1 MKLKHTA
8 ALLALFILAG
18 SMTLPAAA
26 QVRTVDPTAQFCFSQ
41 DDFTSAAAD
50 GIFLTSVPQETLA
63 TVRYGSRVL
72 KAGDALPTEALGDLT
87 LEAKCVTAQEVT
99 IGYCTLSD
107 GVLSGVQ
114 ELKLSILPKEDQ
126 PPTAEDGSLETY
138 KNIAG
143 SGTLSAADPEG
154 KPLTYNLVKE
164 PKRGSVELHED
175 GTFTYTPDKNK
186 VGKDSF
192 TYTVTDSGGNTSEEA
207 KISIEIRKP
216 TDKATY
222 ADMDGDPDAFYAMW
236 LKEAGLFTGATVGGN
251 LCFEPEKTVSRG
263 EFLVMVMKLVDAQ
276 ADETGL
282 TSGFSDEAATPV
294 WLQPYIVSALG
305 SGMISGVSSEDGVVF
320 RPEAALSRAEAAVML
335 QNVLQ
340 LPAPTAKTVFSETD
354 AAAVPA
360 WAADATAALSAA
372 GISLGDTA
380 QADAITRREVAKLL
394 YEVSNLIAGETLE
407 TFYWRNKLKNPRL
420 QMQRGFF
427 L

>member
-8 ALLALFILAG
+8 ALLALFVLAG

-394 YEVSNLIAGETLE
+394 YEVSNLITGETLE
-407 TFYWRNKLKNPRL
+407 TFYWA
-420 QMQRGFF
+420 Q
-427 L
+427 

>member
-8 ALLALFILAG
+8 AILALFVLAG
-18 SMTLPAAA
+18 SMTLPVAA

-407 TFYWRNKLKNPRL
+407 TFYWA
-420 QMQRGFF
+420 Q
-427 L
+427 

>member
-8 ALLALFILAG
+8 ALLALFVLAG

-320 RPEAALSRAEAAVML
+320 RPEAVLSRAEAAVML

-407 TFYWRNKLKNPRL
+407 TFYWA
-420 QMQRGFF
+420 Q
-427 L
+427 

>member
-8 ALLALFILAG
+8 ALLALFVLAG

-216 TDKATY
+216 TDKAAY

-340 LPAPTAKTVFSETD
+340 LPAPTAKTVFSQTD
-354 AAAVPA
+354 ADAVPA

-407 TFYWRNKLKNPRL
+407 TFYWA
-420 QMQRGFF
+420 Q
-427 L
+427 

>member
-8 ALLALFILAG
+8 ALLALFVLAG

-192 TYTVTDSGGNTSEEA
+192 TYTVTDSGGNTSQEA

-372 GISLGDTA
+372 GISLVDTA

-407 TFYWRNKLKNPRL
+407 TFYWA
-420 QMQRGFF
+420 Q
-427 L
+427 

>member
-8 ALLALFILAG
+8 ALLALFVLAG

-63 TVRYGSRVL
+63 AVRYGSRVL
-72 KAGDALPTEALGDLT
+72 KAGDALTTEALGDLT

-192 TYTVTDSGGNTSEEA
+192 TYTVTDSGGNTSQEA
-207 KISIEIRKP
+207 KISIEILKP

-407 TFYWRNKLKNPRL
+407 TFYWA
-420 QMQRGFF
+420 Q
-427 L
+427 

>member
-8 ALLALFILAG
+8 ALLALFVLAG

-114 ELKLSILPKEDQ
+114 ELTLSILPKEDQ

-340 LPAPTAKTVFSETD
+340 LPAPMAKTVFSETD

-360 WAADATAALSAA
+360 WAAAATAALSAA

-407 TFYWRNKLKNPRL
+407 TFYWA
-420 QMQRGFF
+420 Q
-427 L
+427 

>member
-8 ALLALFILAG
+8 ALLALFVLAG

-186 VGKDSF
+186 VGMDSF

-407 TFYWRNKLKNPRL
+407 TFYWA
-420 QMQRGFF
+420 Q
-427 L
+427 

>member
-8 ALLALFILAG
+8 ALLALFVLAG

-207 KISIEIRKP
+207 KISIEILKP

-222 ADMDGDPDAFYAMW
+222 ADMDGDSDAFYAMW

-340 LPAPTAKTVFSETD
+340 LPAPTAKTVFSQTD
-354 AAAVPA
+354 ADAVTA

-380 QADAITRREVAKLL
+380 QADAITRREVGKLL

-407 TFYWRNKLKNPRL
+407 TFYWA
-420 QMQRGFF
+420 Q
-427 L
+427 

>member
-8 ALLALFILAG
+8 ALLALFALAG
-18 SMTLPAAA
+18 SLALPAAA

-407 TFYWRNKLKNPRL
+407 TFYWA
-420 QMQRGFF
+420 Q
-427 L
+427 

>member
-8 ALLALFILAG
+8 ALLALFVLAG

-143 SGTLSAADPEG
+143 SGTLSTADPEG

-164 PKRGSVELHED
+164 PKCGSVELHED

-251 LCFEPEKTVSRG
+251 LCFEPEKNVSRG

-407 TFYWRNKLKNPRL
+407 TFYWA
-420 QMQRGFF
+420 Q
-427 L
+427 

>member
-8 ALLALFILAG
+8 ALLALFALSGSLA
-18 SMTLPAAA
+18 LPAAA

-63 TVRYGSRVL
+63 AVRYGSRVL

-114 ELKLSILPKEDQ
+114 ELTLSILPKEDQ

-192 TYTVTDSGGNTSEEA
+192 TYTVTDSGGNTSQEA

-340 LPAPTAKTVFSETD
+340 LPAPTAKTVFSQTD
-354 AAAVPA
+354 ADAVPA

-407 TFYWRNKLKNPRL
+407 TFYWA
-420 QMQRGFF
+420 Q
-427 L
+427 

>member
-8 ALLALFILAG
+8 ALLALFVLAG

-354 AAAVPA
+354 ADAVPA

-380 QADAITRREVAKLL
+380 QADAITRREVGKLL

-407 TFYWRNKLKNPRL
+407 TFYWA
-420 QMQRGFF
+420 Q
-427 L
+427 

>member
-8 ALLALFILAG
+8 ALLALFVLAG

-192 TYTVTDSGGNTSEEA
+192 TYTVTDSGGNTSQEA

-407 TFYWRNKLKNPRL
+407 TFYWA
-420 QMQRGFF
+420 Q
-427 L
+427 

>member
-8 ALLALFILAG
+8 ALLALFVLAG

-126 PPTAEDGSLETY
+126 PPTAEDGSLEAY

-282 TSGFSDEAATPV
+282 TSGFSDEAAPPV

-407 TFYWRNKLKNPRL
+407 TFYWA
-420 QMQRGFF
+420 Q
-427 L
+427 

>member
-1 MKLKHTA
+1 M
-8 ALLALFILAG
+8 
-18 SMTLPAAA
+18 
-26 QVRTVDPTAQFCFSQ
+26 
-41 DDFTSAAAD
+41 
-50 GIFLTSVPQETLA
+50 
-63 TVRYGSRVL
+63 
-72 KAGDALPTEALGDLT
+72 
-87 LEAKCVTAQEVT
+87 T

-114 ELKLSILPKEDQ
+114 ELTLSILPKEDQ

-192 TYTVTDSGGNTSEEA
+192 TYTVTDSGGNTSQEA

-340 LPAPTAKTVFSETD
+340 LPAPTAKTVFSQTD
-354 AAAVPA
+354 ADAVPA

-380 QADAITRREVAKLL
+380 QADAITRREVGKLL

-407 TFYWRNKLKNPRL
+407 TFYWAK
-420 QMQRGFF
+420 
-427 L
+427 

>member
-8 ALLALFILAG
+8 ALLALFVLAG

-354 AAAVPA
+354 ADAVPA

-407 TFYWRNKLKNPRL
+407 TFYWA
-420 QMQRGFF
+420 Q
-427 L
+427 

>member
-8 ALLALFILAG
+8 ALLALFVLAG

-50 GIFLTSVPQETLA
+50 GIFLTSVPQEALA

-354 AAAVPA
+354 AEAVPV

-380 QADAITRREVAKLL
+380 QADAITRREVGKLL

-407 TFYWRNKLKNPRL
+407 TFYWA
-420 QMQRGFF
+420 Q
-427 L
+427 

>member
-8 ALLALFILAG
+8 ALLALFVLAG

-192 TYTVTDSGGNTSEEA
+192 TYTVTDSGGNTSQEA

-340 LPAPTAKTVFSETD
+340 LPAPTAKTVFSQTD

-407 TFYWRNKLKNPRL
+407 TFYWA
-420 QMQRGFF
+420 Q
-427 L
+427 

>member
-8 ALLALFILAG
+8 AILALFVLAG
-18 SMTLPAAA
+18 SMTLPVAA

-305 SGMISGVSSEDGVVF
+305 SGMISGVSSEGGVVF

-407 TFYWRNKLKNPRL
+407 TFYWA
-420 QMQRGFF
+420 Q
-427 L
+427 

>member
-8 ALLALFILAG
+8 ALLALFVLAG

-63 TVRYGSRVL
+63 AVRYGSRVL

-192 TYTVTDSGGNTSEEA
+192 TYTVTDSGGNTSQEA
-207 KISIEIRKP
+207 KISIEILKP

-407 TFYWRNKLKNPRL
+407 TFYWA
-420 QMQRGFF
+420 Q
-427 L
+427 

>member
-1 MKLKHTA
+1 MKLKYTA
-8 ALLALFILAG
+8 ALLALFVLAG

-407 TFYWRNKLKNPRL
+407 TFYWA
-420 QMQRGFF
+420 Q
-427 L
+427 

>member
-8 ALLALFILAG
+8 ALLALFVLAG

-192 TYTVTDSGGNTSEEA
+192 TYTVTDSGGNTSQEA

-222 ADMDGDPDAFYAMW
+222 ADMDSDPDAFYAMW

-294 WLQPYIVSALG
+294 WLQPYLVWARG
-305 SGMISGVSSEDGVVF
+305 SGLLAGVSSEDGVVF

-340 LPAPTAKTVFSETD
+340 LPAPTAKTVFSQTD
-354 AAAVPA
+354 ADAVPA

-407 TFYWRNKLKNPRL
+407 TFYWA
-420 QMQRGFF
+420 Q
-427 L
+427 

>member
-8 ALLALFILAG
+8 AILALFVLAG
-18 SMTLPAAA
+18 SMTLPVAA

-276 ADETGL
+276 SDETGL

-407 TFYWRNKLKNPRL
+407 TFYWA
-420 QMQRGFF
+420 Q
-427 L
+427 

>member
-8 ALLALFILAG
+8 ALLALFVLAG

-26 QVRTVDPTAQFCFSQ
+26 QVRTVDPTTQFCFSQ
-41 DDFTSAAAD
+41 DDFTTAAAD
-50 GIFLTSVPQETLA
+50 GIFLTAVPRETLA

-407 TFYWRNKLKNPRL
+407 TFYWA
-420 QMQRGFF
+420 Q
-427 L
+427 

>member
-8 ALLALFILAG
+8 ALLALFVLAG

-164 PKRGSVELHED
+164 PKRGGVELHED

-222 ADMDGDPDAFYAMW
+222 ADMDGDSDAFYAMW

-407 TFYWRNKLKNPRL
+407 TFYWA
-420 QMQRGFF
+420 Q
-427 L
+427 

>member
-8 ALLALFILAG
+8 ALLALFVLAG

-192 TYTVTDSGGNTSEEA
+192 TYTVTDSGGNTSQEA

-360 WAADATAALSAA
+360 WAADATAALFAA

-407 TFYWRNKLKNPRL
+407 TFYWA
-420 QMQRGFF
+420 Q
-427 L
+427 

>member
-8 ALLALFILAG
+8 ALLALFVLAG

-222 ADMDGDPDAFYAMW
+222 ADMDGDSDAFYAMW

-372 GISLGDTA
+372 GISLVDTA

-407 TFYWRNKLKNPRL
+407 TFYWA
-420 QMQRGFF
+420 Q
-427 L
+427 

>member
-1 MKLKHTA
+1 MPPCATA
-8 ALLALFILAG
+8 ASSPISHG
-18 SMTLPAAA
+18 
-26 QVRTVDPTAQFCFSQ
+26 R
-41 DDFTSAAAD
+41 
-50 GIFLTSVPQETLA
+50 GGWW
-63 TVRYGSRVL
+63 R
-72 KAGDALPTEALGDLT
+72 GDLT

-192 TYTVTDSGGNTSEEA
+192 TYTVTDSGGNTSQEA

-222 ADMDGDPDAFYAMW
+222 ADMDSDPDAFYAMW

-407 TFYWRNKLKNPRL
+407 TFYWA
-420 QMQRGFF
+420 Q
-427 L
+427 

>member
-8 ALLALFILAG
+8 ALLALFVLAG
-18 SMTLPAAA
+18 SLTLPAAA

-72 KAGDALPTEALGDLT
+72 KAGDALPTEALGNLT

-99 IGYCTLSD
+99 IGYCTLAG

-320 RPEAALSRAEAAVML
+320 RPEAALSRAEAAV
-335 QNVLQ
+335 VLQ
-340 LPAPTAKTVFSETD
+340 SVLELPAPTAKTVFSETD

-407 TFYWRNKLKNPRL
+407 TFYWA
-420 QMQRGFF
+420 Q
-427 L
+427 

>member
-8 ALLALFILAG
+8 ALLALFVLAG

-305 SGMISGVSSEDGVVF
+305 SGMISGVSSEDGVGF
-320 RPEAALSRAEAAVML
+320 RPEAGLSRAGAAVML

-407 TFYWRNKLKNPRL
+407 TFYWA
-420 QMQRGFF
+420 Q
-427 L
+427 

>member
-8 ALLALFILAG
+8 ALLALFVLAG

-114 ELKLSILPKEDQ
+114 ELTLSILPKEDQ

-407 TFYWRNKLKNPRL
+407 TFYWA
-420 QMQRGFF
+420 Q
-427 L
+427 

>member
-8 ALLALFILAG
+8 ALLALFVLAG

-50 GIFLTSVPQETLA
+50 GIFLTSVPQENLA
-63 TVRYGSRVL
+63 AVRYGSRVL
-72 KAGDALPTEALGDLT
+72 KAGDALPTKALGDLT

-192 TYTVTDSGGNTSEEA
+192 TYTVTDSGGNTSQEA

-407 TFYWRNKLKNPRL
+407 TFYWA
-420 QMQRGFF
+420 Q
-427 L
+427 

>member
-8 ALLALFILAG
+8 ALLALFVLAG

-407 TFYWRNKLKNPRL
+407 TFYWA
-420 QMQRGFF
+420 Q
-427 L
+427 

>member
-8 ALLALFILAG
+8 ALLALFALSGSLA
-18 SMTLPAAA
+18 LPAAA

-207 KISIEIRKP
+207 KISIEILKP

-222 ADMDGDPDAFYAMW
+222 ADMDGDSDAFYAMW

-340 LPAPTAKTVFSETD
+340 LPAPTAKTVFSQTD
-354 AAAVPA
+354 ADAVPA

-407 TFYWRNKLKNPRL
+407 TFYWA
-420 QMQRGFF
+420 Q
-427 L
+427 

>member
-8 ALLALFILAG
+8 ALLALFVLAG

-236 LKEAGLFTGATVGGN
+236 LKEAGLFIGATVGGN

-340 LPAPTAKTVFSETD
+340 LPAPTAKTVFSQTD
-354 AAAVPA
+354 ADAVPA

-407 TFYWRNKLKNPRL
+407 TFYWA
-420 QMQRGFF
+420 Q
-427 L
+427 

>member
-8 ALLALFILAG
+8 ALLALFVLAG

-222 ADMDGDPDAFYAMW
+222 ADMDGDSDAFYAMW

-354 AAAVPA
+354 ADAVPA

-407 TFYWRNKLKNPRL
+407 TFYWA
-420 QMQRGFF
+420 Q
-427 L
+427 